1 VCPGGRFRKA
11 LHFNRASA
19 HQHLAMADDVM
30 KVVLF
35 EVVAAGYELVAC
47 AGNEFVIQITEDPSE
62 QATLRRIAQTAE
74 EAAGEFLIEF
84 PPRCEIRPVAAW

>member
-1 VCPGGRFRKA
+1 
-11 LHFNRASA
+11 
-19 HQHLAMADDVM
+19 MADDVL

-47 AGNEFVIQITEDPSE
+47 AGDEFVIQITEDPSE

>member
-1 VCPGGRFRKA
+1 
-11 LHFNRASA
+11 
-19 HQHLAMADDVM
+19 MADEVM

-47 AGNEFVIQITEDPSE
+47 AGDEFVIQVNEDPPE
-62 QATLRRIAQTAE
+62 RATLRRIAQTAK

-84 PPRCEIRPVAAW
+84 PTRCELRLVAAW